1 MAFIQV
7 KPGAKG
13 PRLSHPVGGPLLT
26 EVDADG
32 NWAHWPADQF
42 TFQLLRDGA
51 IERVA
56 TEPKPKS
63 MPAKLAAPDA

>member
-1 MAFIQV
+1 MALTQV
-7 KPGAKG
+7 KPLAEGL
-13 PRLSHPVGGPLLT
+13 RLSHPIGGPLLYAP
-26 EVDADG
+26 DPDG
-32 NWAHWPADQF
+32 NWAHWPEDQF